1 MNDKITQ
8 EDNTRY
14 LSPLGAWALAFGCAV
29 GWGAFV
35 MPGGVFLPNAGPV
48 GSAIGMLMGA
58 VVMIILAVNYNYLM
72 QRFADGGGTY
82 TYTKECFGYDH
93 GFLSAWFLVLTCIAV
108 LWANATAIP
117 LIARTLLGP
126 VFQFGFHYRVFSFDV
141 FFGEIIIVL
150 AAVIIAG
157 VICLNKS
164 ISQWVQIV
172 CAVLLFALVVI
183 VLAKASAGSSNMLDP
198 AYSPDSS
205 KLGGILTIFSL
216 TPWAFVGFESIS
228 HSAHEA
234 KYDLKKNFGIFVAAI
249 IIAALCYIGLIF
261 IASSAQPV
269 GRANWYEYISRLG
282 SYVGK
287 ESMPTFHG
295 AYKAMGNTGAFI
307 LGLAALCGIFT
318 GLIGNYVALSR
329 LLVVLA
335 KDGIIRGNVA
345 DLDRNNVPRKA
356 IIEIMIISLFLP
368 FFGRTAIGWIV
379 DVTTV
384 GGTIAYAFASG
395 AAYKTAKQN
404 GDESIKIFGLLGL
417 AFSFMYAVIFL
428 VPSVLS
434 VTTLS
439 TESYLILSIW
449 SILGFLYFRRVL
461 RNDEKGVYGRSTV
474 AWTVL
479 LGLIIFTSTIWMR
492 QYVTGKIEA
501 LSVSSSALDNL
512 QSSFVFAIVVQIVFI
527 AVALLI
533 LFNIYSHVQ
542 KRERNTEV
550 AKSVAEES
558 SRAKSSFLSKMSHEI
573 RTPLNAIIGLDNIAL
588 RDPDLTPKN
597 RETFEK
603 IGASATHLLGLINDI
618 LDMSR
623 IESGRVSVKT
633 EEFLLKDLLEQVS
646 IIINGQC
653 QDKGLHFDC
662 NTQSALRDYYVGDDM
677 KIKQILINILGNS
690 VKFTNAPG
698 RVSLS
703 VEEIPGPDGSTALR
717 FTTNDTGIG
726 MDKEFIP
733 HIFESFSMENDGSTS
748 KYGGTGLGMAITKN
762 FIDMMQG
769 TIDVESTK
777 GVGTSFIVTVPVTA
791 SERVA
796 AQNTA
801 AAEVAHSEIAG
812 ILAGKNVLMAED
824 VDQNAEILADLLELE
839 DIIPTRAINGENA
852 VDLFKKSEEGFF
864 DAILMDIRMP
874 VMDGLEATRVIRA
887 LARSDAKTVPI
898 IAMTAN
904 VFDEDIERSLESGMN
919 AHLFKPIDPERM
931 YEKLAEFI
939 KAYRQ

>member
-1 MNDKITQ
+1 MQKSS
-8 EDNTRY
+8 TR
-14 LSPLGAWALAFGCAV
+14 
-29 GWGAFV
+29 
-35 MPGGVFLPNAGPV
+35 
-48 GSAIGMLMGA
+48 
-58 VVMIILAVNYNYLM
+58 
-72 QRFADGGGTY
+72 Q
-82 TYTKECFGYDH
+82 
-93 GFLSAWFLVLTCIAV
+93 
-108 LWANATAIP
+108 
-117 LIARTLLGP
+117 
-126 VFQFGFHYRVFSFDV
+126 
-141 FFGEIIIVL
+141 
-150 AAVIIAG
+150 
-157 VICLNKS
+157 
-164 ISQWVQIV
+164 
-172 CAVLLFALVVI
+172 
-183 VLAKASAGSSNMLDP
+183 
-198 AYSPDSS
+198 
-205 KLGGILTIFSL
+205 
-216 TPWAFVGFESIS
+216 
-228 HSAHEA
+228 
-234 KYDLKKNFGIFVAAI
+234 
-249 IIAALCYIGLIF
+249 
-261 IASSAQPV
+261 AQ
-269 GRANWYEYISRLG
+269 A
-282 SYVGK
+282 
-287 ESMPTFHG
+287 
-295 AYKAMGNTGAFI
+295 
-307 LGLAALCGIFT
+307 
-318 GLIGNYVALSR
+318 
-329 LLVVLA
+329 
-335 KDGIIRGNVA
+335 
-345 DLDRNNVPRKA
+345 
-356 IIEIMIISLFLP
+356 
-368 FFGRTAIGWIV
+368 
-379 DVTTV
+379 
-384 GGTIAYAFASG
+384 
-395 AAYKTAKQN
+395 
-404 GDESIKIFGLLGL
+404 
-417 AFSFMYAVIFL
+417 
-428 VPSVLS
+428 
-434 VTTLS
+434 TLS

-558 SRAKSSFLSKMSHEI
+558 NRAKSSFLSKMSHEI

-618 LDMSR
+618 LDISR